1 MQIDLSLEA
10 AEDEE
15 RAVEEG
21 EDGGRLVEEEEEDKE
36 EDSHREENQKPV
48 DMIKHE
54 VISLDLCSS
63 LLLRVMI
70 WLLELMQLCMLQSE
84 LDRVKE
90 ENKMLREVVDR
101 SRKSYYE
108 LRMRFRDI
116 LQQEQLKVIIPSP
129 SHSSNIHSST
139 LL

>member
-36 EDSHREENQKPV
+36 EDSHREESQKPV

-54 VISLDLCSS
+54 VISLVLCSS

-101 SRKSYYE
+101 SRKNYYE

-129 SHSSNIHSST
+129 SQSSNIHSST